1 MASVIQRL
9 HQSNPFHTIVFTPS
23 HELKQQLLVHMTI
36 PKVYVEQS
44 GEQPFFIDELPKKT
58 HEIIFGVL
66 GGKLSEGIEILQPE
80 TKRSLLTL
88 IIIAGVPYTRPD
100 ATNRLIKGLYT
111 KKWGKRMADHLT
123 LLPVTRV
130 ITQAIGRGI
139 RSETDFA
146 ASLIL
151 DYRAATLRTMLPR
164 SKVFRDLNFCYNTY
178 DMFFGRMKRKFLT
191 DTIP

>member
-1 MASVIQRL
+1 MR
-9 HQSNPFHTIVFTPS
+9 NR
-23 HELKQQLLVHMTI
+23 
-36 PKVYVEQS
+36 
-44 GEQPFFIDELPKKT
+44 KT
-58 HEIIFGVL
+58 HEVIFGVL
-66 GGKLSEGIEILQPE
+66 GGKLSEGIEILHPQ

-100 ATNRLIKGLYT
+100 ATNQLIKYLYAR
-111 KKWGKRMADHLT
+111 KWGRKMADHLT

-164 SKVFRDLNFCYNTY
+164 QNIFRDLNQCYTTY
-178 DMFFGRMKRKFLT
+178 DTFYAKMKRKFLS
-191 DTIP
+191 DSPP

>member
-1 MASVIQRL
+1 
-9 HQSNPFHTIVFTPS
+9 
-23 HELKQQLLVHMTI
+23 MTYPNI
-36 PKVYVEQS
+36 HVEQPN
-44 GEQPFFIDELPKKT
+44 ERPYFIDKLNSKT

-66 GGKLSEGIEILQPE
+66 GGKLSEGIEILHPKS
-80 TKRSLLTL
+80 KRSLLTL
-88 IIIAGVPYTRPD
+88 IIIAGVPYTIPNS
-100 ATNRLIKGLYT
+100 TNLLIKNLYT
-111 KKWGKRMADHLT
+111 QRWGKRMADHLT

-164 SKVFRDLNFCYNTY
+164 SVIFRNLNDCFSAY
-178 DMFFGRMKRKFLT
+178 DTFFTKMKRKFQMFS
-191 DTIP
+191 